1 MVFLPHDE
9 SHWWGSVRGSSPLYC
24 WQTTQWA
31 LTTDRHVLN
40 LKYQRGES
48 RLGFLCMSTPR
59 NHHGF
64 VAAPEVL
71 AGIWTAT
78 DHHTALHVKPQTEV
92 AVVLLSVWSIYIYIS
107 KHNQKHFKDLEEEAP
122 KCSNLVPHLLPVGW
136 GSQHRQL
143 ALQTWHLPTRLLP
156 PSCWQNKAHTQK
168 KHQPQTKEPSLILH
182 PLFSFKGNPIPREA
196 NGNICSVQGVQHG
209 ERGGQKSGSPA
220 YRQHPEALCSEW
232 PCSTYWC
239 NSD

>member
-1 MVFLPHDE
+1 MSSTWNISEGNPGWASSAWAHHETTTAL
-9 SHWWGSVRGSSPLYC
+9 WLRLKCLQGSGQPLII
-24 WQTTQWA
+24 TQRC
-31 LTTDRHVLN
+31 TLN
-40 LKYQRGES
+40 L
-48 RLGFLCMSTPR
+48 RLKWQLF
-59 NHHGF
+59 F
-64 VAAPEVL
+64 
-71 AGIWTAT
+71 
-78 DHHTALHVKPQTEV
+78 
-92 AVVLLSVWSIYIYIS
+92 SVSDLYIYIS
-107 KHNQKHFKDLEEEAP
+107 KHNQKTLYKDLEEEAP

-156 PSCWQNKAHTQK
+156 PSCWQNKAHTKK

-220 YRQHPEALCSEW
+220 YRQYPEALCSEW